1 MNVVGALGMRLICVE
16 ANPAWCDG
24 DKTRVQAPIIYMLV
38 HLLHSQ
44 NCHFVVPEKVGYKVG
59 KL

>member
-24 DKTRVQAPIIYMLV
+24 DRTRVQAPIIYMLV
-38 HLLHSQ
+38 
-44 NCHFVVPEKVGYKVG
+44 PEKVGYKVG